1 MQIRRALL
9 AATLLALPFAAQ
21 AQPVTGL
28 YVGGGGG
35 LNIMLDEPI
44 KSVTVGGVTTNVNNG
59 NLDTKVG
66 AVGVLSLGW
75 GFGNGLRAEIEGD
88 YRYNGYNS
96 ISGPNGNSVSIN
108 NNNHGGNEQKYGPM
122 VNVLYDFTTLSPAV
136 IPYVGA
142 GVGYQWATEK

>member
-108 NNNHGGNEQKYGPM
+108 NNNHGGNEQK
-122 VNVLYDFTTLSPAV
+122 
-136 IPYVGA
+136 
-142 GVGYQWATEK
+142 